1 VKISGK
7 KKQPHKEDPKPVS
20 AIPCKEARKVGS
32 EGTSPRSSGD
42 QRNREEG
49 ASKKEKANNSQ
60 QSKEKSE
67 KTVISQAA
75 RGSRNTAKMKATE
88 RWQKKR
94 PCRTGS
100 ECTGE
105 THKGSEAGVGDEE
118 AGILWRHC

>member
-1 VKISGK
+1 MKISGK

-60 QSKEKSE
+60 YSKEKSE
-67 KTVISQAA
+67 KMVISQAA
-75 RGSRNTAKMKATE
+75 RGSGNTAKMKAMEGGRRKGQAE
-88 RWQKKR
+88 RGYR
-94 PCRTGS
+94 V
-100 ECTGE
+100 
-105 THKGSEAGVGDEE
+105 HKGNT
-118 AGILWRHC
+118 